1 MIGAKLP
8 VSFLNRPVGDV
19 KMPHLRCPSYIVR
32 GGTVDS
38 MLSLSG
44 RVFSR
49 GWHSDGTDIWEELA
63 AWLTALYAFDK

>member
-1 MIGAKLP
+1 
-8 VSFLNRPVGDV
+8 
-19 KMPHLRCPSYIVR
+19 MPHLRCPSYIVR